1 MMYQAYQTYADM
13 MAPLQAVASAAA
25 GSSAAWPA
33 LFSRNSLAREI
44 SASCEWLALARLTH
58 QRPLFGLDAVRVDR
72 LAAAVSEEVVHR
84 TPFCSL
90 LHFRKDVQLSQPRV
104 LLVAPLAGHFATLLR
119 GTVATMLG
127 EHDVYITDWH
137 NARDVPLADGPF
149 GFDDFVGYLVR
160 FLELL
165 GPETHVVAVCQP
177 TVATL
182 AAVALMAEDGSP
194 AQPRS
199 MTLIAGPN
207 DTRINPTRVNE
218 WAVRTPLARFENDLI
233 DRVPMRFPGAMRR
246 VYPGFLQLGAFL
258 SMDLRRHVSALIDFY
273 NYRVQGDTGKAEVIR
288 AFYENY
294 FATMDLPAEFY
305 LDTVSRVFQQHA
317 LPRGKLLIAGRRVEP
332 RAIRHTALLTIEGEK
347 DDICAVGQTE
357 AAQEMCSSLP
367 PYMKVHYIQTGV
379 GHYGVFAGRRWET
392 QIYPIVRELIHDS
405 ERRCASVHAT
415 ADCGTMC

>member
-1 MMYQAYQTYADM
+1 MNA
-13 MAPLQAVASAAA
+13 
-25 GSSAAWPA
+25 
-33 LFSRNSLAREI
+33 
-44 SASCEWLALARLTH
+44 LALARLTH
-58 QRPLFGLDAVRVDR
+58 QRPSFGIDAVQIDHQVV
-72 LAAAVSEEVVHR
+72 AVSEEVVHR

-90 LHFRKDVQLSQPRV
+90 LHFKKDVQPTQPRV

-119 GTVATMLG
+119 GTVATMLA

-137 NARDVPLADGPF
+137 NARAVPLSDGPF
-149 GFDDFVGYLVR
+149 GLDDCVGHLIS

-165 GPETHVVAVCQP
+165 GPGSHVVAVCQP

-182 AAVALMAEDGSP
+182 AAVALMAEDGNP

-207 DTRINPTRVNE
+207 DTRINPTQVDE
-218 WAVRTPLARFENDLI
+218 WAVRTPLEWFENGLI
-233 DRVPMRFPGAMRR
+233 DLVPMRFQGAMRR
-246 VYPGFLQLGAFL
+246 VYPGFLQLGAFMSL
-258 SMDLRRHVSALIDFY
+258 DLRRHASSLIDFY
-273 NYRVQGDTGKAEVIR
+273 NCRVEGDTAKAEMIR

-317 LPRGKLLIAGRRVEP
+317 LPLGKLLISGRRVDP
-332 RAIRHTALLTIEGEK
+332 GAIRRTALLTIEGEK
-347 DDICAVGQTE
+347 DAICAVGQTE

-367 PYMKVHYIQTGV
+367 PYMKTHYIQTGV

-392 QIYPIVRELIHDS
+392 QIYPIVREVIHDS
-405 ERRCASVHAT
+405 EMRRASVHAPEG
-415 ADCGTMC
+415 CGTVG

>member
-1 MMYQAYQTYADM
+1 MMYQAYQAYADM
-13 MAPLQAVASAAA
+13 VVPLQATACAAA
-25 GSSAAWPA
+25 ASSAAWPG
-33 LFSRNSLAREI
+33 LLPTNSQAREFG
-44 SASCEWLALARLTH
+44 AFQAWMALARLTH
-58 QRPLFGLDAVRVDR
+58 QRPSFGIDAVQLDR
-72 LAAAVSEEVVHR
+72 QVVAVSGEVVHR
-84 TPFCSL
+84 TPFCPL
-90 LHFRKDVQLSQPRV
+90 LHFRKDIQPIQPRV

-119 GTVATMLG
+119 GTVVTMLA

-149 GFDDFVGYLVR
+149 GFDDFVGHLVR
-160 FLELL
+160 YLELL
-165 GPETHVVAVCQP
+165 GPGAHVVAVCQP

-182 AAVALMAEDGSP
+182 AAVALMADDGSP

-207 DTRINPTRVNE
+207 DTRVNPTRVDQ
-218 WAVRTPLARFENDLI
+218 WAVRTPLAWFDDLI
-233 DRVPMRFPGAMRR
+233 DLVPMRFPGAMRR
-246 VYPGFLQLGAFL
+246 VYPGFLQLGAFM
-258 SMDLRRHVSALIDFY
+258 SMDLRRHVSALTDFY

-288 AFYENY
+288 AFYANY

-317 LPRGKLLIAGRRVEP
+317 LPLGNLLIAGRRVDP

-357 AAQEMCSSLP
+357 AAHEMCSSLP
-367 PYMKVHYIQTGV
+367 PYMKTHYMQTGV

-392 QIYPIVRELIHDS
+392 QIYPIVREVIHDS
-405 ERRCASVHAT
+405 ELRRASVRAPKERGM
-415 ADCGTMC
+415 DC

>member
-1 MMYQAYQTYADM
+1 MMYQAYQSYVDM
-13 MAPLQAVASAAA
+13 AAPLQAVASAVTA
-25 GSSAAWPA
+25 SSAAWPG
-33 LFSRNSLAREI
+33 LLSPNSRTREFD
-44 SASCEWLALARLTH
+44 AFHEWLALARLTH
-58 QRPLFGLDAVRVDR
+58 QRPPFGIRSVQIDR
-72 LAAAVSEEVVHR
+72 QVVTVSEEVVNR

-90 LHFRKDVQLSQPRV
+90 LHFRKDVQPTLPRV

-119 GTVATMLG
+119 GTVATMLA
-127 EHDVYITDWH
+127 EHDVYVTDWH

-149 GFDDFVGYLVR
+149 GFDDFVGHLVR

-165 GPETHVVAVCQP
+165 GPGTHVVAVCQP

-182 AAVALMAEDGSP
+182 AAVALMAEDDSP

-207 DTRINPTRVNE
+207 DTRVNPTQVDE
-218 WAVRTPLARFENDLI
+218 WTVRTPLAWFENNLI
-233 DRVPMRFPGAMRR
+233 DLVPMRFPGAMRR
-246 VYPGFLQLGAFL
+246 VYPGFVQLGAFMSL
-258 SMDLRRHVSALIDFY
+258 DLRRHVSALIDFY

-288 AFYENY
+288 AFYANY

-317 LPRGKLLIAGRRVEP
+317 LPLGKLLIAGRRVDT
-332 RAIRHTALLTIEGEK
+332 RAIKHTALLTIEGEK

-357 AAQEMCSSLP
+357 AAHEMCGSLP
-367 PYMKVHYIQTGV
+367 PYMKTHYMQTGV
-379 GHYGVFAGRRWET
+379 GHYGVFAGRRWEA

-405 ERRCASVHAT
+405 EIRRASVHAPEGSET
-415 ADCGTMC
+415 VC

>member
-1 MMYQAYQTYADM
+1 MMYQAYQAYADM
-13 MAPLQAVASAAA
+13 VAPLQAAASAAA
-25 GSSAAWPA
+25 ASSAAWPGM
-33 LFSRNSLAREI
+33 LSKNSLAREI
-44 SASCEWLALARLTH
+44 GAFYECLALARLTQ
-58 QRPLFGLDAVRVDR
+58 QRPPFGIDAVQINHQVV
-72 LAAAVSEEVVHR
+72 AVSEEVVHR

-90 LHFRKDVQLSQPRV
+90 LHFKKDVQPTQPRV

-119 GTVATMLG
+119 GTVATMLA

-137 NARDVPLADGPF
+137 NARDVPLSDGPF
-149 GFDDFVGYLVR
+149 GLDDCVGHLIS

-165 GPETHVVAVCQP
+165 GPGSHVVAVCQP

-182 AAVALMAEDGSP
+182 AAVALMAEDGNP

-207 DTRINPTRVNE
+207 DTRINPTQVDE
-218 WAVRTPLARFENDLI
+218 LAVRTPLEWFENGLI
-233 DRVPMRFPGAMRR
+233 ELVPMRFQGAMRR
-246 VYPGFLQLGAFL
+246 VYPGFLQLGAFM
-258 SMDLRRHVSALIDFY
+258 SMDLRRHASSLIDFY
-273 NYRVQGDTGKAEVIR
+273 NYRVQGDTGKTEVIR

-317 LPRGKLLIAGRRVEP
+317 LPLGKLLISGRRVDP
-332 RAIRHTALLTIEGEK
+332 RAIRRTARLTIEGEK
-347 DDICAVGQTE
+347 DAICAVGQTE

-367 PYMKVHYIQTGV
+367 PYMKTHYIQTGA

-392 QIYPIVRELIHDS
+392 QIYPIVREVIHDS
-405 ERRCASVHAT
+405 EMRHASVHAPEG
-415 ADCGTMC
+415 CGTVC

>member
-1 MMYQAYQTYADM
+1 MMYQAYQAYVDM
-13 MAPLQAVASAAA
+13 VAPLQAATSAAVAS
-25 GSSAAWPA
+25 SVAWPG
-33 LFSRNSLAREI
+33 LLSRTSRAREI
-44 SASCEWLALARLTH
+44 GAFHEWLALARLTH
-58 QRPLFGLDAVRVDR
+58 QRPLFGIDAVQVDR
-72 LAAAVSEEVVHR
+72 QAVAVSEEVVHR

-90 LHFRKDVQLSQPRV
+90 LHFRKDVQPTQPRI

-119 GTVATMLG
+119 GTVATMLA
-127 EHDVYITDWH
+127 EHDVYITDWQ
-137 NARDVPLADGPF
+137 NARDVPLSHGHF
-149 GFDDFVGYLVR
+149 GFDDFVAHLVR
-160 FLELL
+160 LLELL
-165 GPETHVVAVCQP
+165 GPGTHVVAVCQP

-218 WAVRTPLARFENDLI
+218 LAVRTPLVWFENGLI
-233 DRVPMRFPGAMRR
+233 DRVPLRFAGAMRR
-246 VYPGFLQLGAFL
+246 VYPGFLQLGAFM

-273 NYRVQGDTGKAEVIR
+273 NCRAQGDTTKAEVIR
-288 AFYENY
+288 VFYENY
-294 FATMDLPAEFY
+294 FATMDLPAELY

-317 LPRGKLLIAGRRVEP
+317 LPLGELLISGRRVDP

-357 AAQEMCSSLP
+357 AAQEMCSSLAP
-367 PYMKVHYIQTGV
+367 HMKTHYIQTGV

-392 QIYPIVRELIHDS
+392 QIYPIVREVIHDS
-405 ERRCASVHAT
+405 ERRRASVHAT
-415 ADCGTMC
+415 EDCGTVC

>member
-1 MMYQAYQTYADM
+1 MYQAYQAYADIA
-13 MAPLQAVASAAA
+13 APLQAAADAAVAS
-25 GSSAAWPA
+25 SVAWPG
-33 LFSRNSLAREI
+33 LLSSNSQAQEFG
-44 SASCEWLALARLTH
+44 AFHEWLAFVRLTH
-58 QRPLFGLDAVRVDR
+58 QRPPFGIRTIQINRQVV
-72 LAAAVSEEVVHR
+72 AVSEEVVHR

-90 LHFRKDVQLSQPRV
+90 LHFRKDIQPTQPRV

-119 GTVATMLG
+119 GTVTTMLA

-137 NARDVPLADGPF
+137 NARDVPLAEGPF
-149 GFDDFVGYLVR
+149 GFDDFVGHLVR
-160 FLELL
+160 FLQLL
-165 GPETHVVAVCQP
+165 GPGTHVVAVCQP

-182 AAVALMAEDGSP
+182 AAVALMAEDGNP

-207 DTRINPTRVNE
+207 DTRINPTRVGE
-218 WAVRTPLARFENDLI
+218 LAVRTPLAWFENNLI
-233 DRVPMRFPGAMRR
+233 GLVPMRFRGAMRR
-246 VYPGFLQLGAFL
+246 VYPGFLQLGAFM
-258 SMDLRRHVSALIDFY
+258 SMDVRRHASALIDFY

-294 FATMDLPAEFY
+294 FATMDLPAEVY

-317 LPRGKLLIAGRRVEP
+317 LPRGNLLIAGRRVDP

-367 PYMKVHYIQTGV
+367 SYMKTHYMQTGV

-392 QIYPIVRELIHDS
+392 KIYPIVRELIHDS
-405 ERRCASVHAT
+405 EMRRASVHAPE
-415 ADCGTMC
+415 DYGTVC